1 MASADHRKE
10 RPVWPAS
17 ERPIGN
23 GAEAGFVVSATSPT
37 EFTPVGKP
45 DGYEW
50 MERKT
55 CFRNAFTLATS
66 SSSLLYGEGFALY
79 PLSGDRAVWV
89 HHAWVIDPDGNAVDV
104 TWRRVGRRY
113 IGIGISPGELNARQ
127 LRKQRSHLVELVL
140 ATMLPLVS
148 DLAAVTWDLAD
159 WFARPAGQVR
169 DAGPSLEAE

>member
-1 MASADHRKE
+1 MVSADHRKE
-10 RPVWPAS
+10 RLVWPAS

-50 MERKT
+50 MERKG
-55 CFRNAFTLATS
+55 
-66 SSSLLYGEGFALY
+66 YALY
-79 PLSGDRAVWV
+79 PLSEDKTIWV
-89 HHAWVIDPDGNAVDV
+89 HHAWVIDPDRNAVDL
-104 TWRRVGRRY
+104 TWRRAGRRY

-127 LRKQRSHLVELVL
+127 LRKQRPHLVEPVL